1 MANTTLNNVKVLHDV
16 RTTAEWTT
24 VGTTV
29 IPKGYLTIELTT
41 TGQPKAKVGNG
52 TDTWEAL
59 PYLTAETN
67 LSDYATKDYV
77 DTGIS
82 SAISAL
88 GTVFIVKGRVDSVDA
103 LPNTDNKAG
112 DVYLVGTEDADNF
125 AEYYWTGTFW
135 DFMGQTTTVDL
146 SNYYTKDAV
155 YTKTEVDGLL
165 NNKVDKIEGKGLSTE
180 DFTTELKNRLNSLEN
195 YDDTALTARVA
206 AIEGDYIKSTDKL
219 ILNCSIT

>member
-16 RTTAEWTT
+16 RTTAEWAT

-29 IPKGYLTIELTT
+29 IPKGYLTIEFTT

-112 DVYLVGTEDADNF
+112 DVYLVGAEDADNF

-155 YTKTEVDGLL
+155 YNKTEVDNLL

-195 YDDTALTARVA
+195 YDDTALEQRVTD
-206 AIEGDYIKSTDKL
+206 IETDYIKSTDTL
-219 ILNCSIT
+219 ILNCSL

>member
-16 RTTAEWTT
+16 RTTAEWAT

-52 TDTWEAL
+52 TDTWATL
-59 PYLTAETN
+59 PYLTAETD
-67 LSDYATKDYV
+67 LSDYATKNYV
-77 DTGIS
+77 DTGIQ

-88 GTVFIVKGRVDSVDA
+88 GTIFTVKGRVDTSND
-103 LPNTDNKAG
+103 LPAEDNKNG
-112 DVYLVGTEDADNF
+112 DVYLVGAEDSDNY
-125 AEYYWTGTFW
+125 AEYMWTGTLW
-135 DFMGQTTTVDL
+135 NMLGTTVEVDL

-165 NNKVDKIEGKGLSTE
+165 DDKVDKVDGMGLSQE
-180 DFTTELKNRLNSLEN
+180 NFTTDLKTKLDGLEN
-195 YDDTALTARVA
+195 YDDTSLAQRVTD
-206 AIEGDYIKSTDKL
+206 IEADYIKSTDTL
-219 ILNCSIT
+219 ILNCSL

>member
-1 MANTTLNNVKVLHDV
+1 MANKIMNSVQVLHDV
-16 RTTAEWTT
+16 RTTEQWAA

-41 TGQPKAKVGNG
+41 TGQPKVKVGNG
-52 TDTWEAL
+52 SDTWATL
-59 PYLTAETN
+59 PYLTAETD

-88 GTVFIVKGRVDSVDA
+88 GTVFIIKGRVDSVDA
-103 LPNTDNKAG
+103 LPNTDNKSG
-112 DVYLVGTEDADNF
+112 DVYLVGTQDADNF
-125 AEYYWTGTFW
+125 AEYYWTGTLW
-135 DFMGQTTTVDL
+135 DFMGQTTEIDL
-146 SNYYTKDAV
+146 SNYYTKDV
-155 YTKTEVDGLL
+155 TYSKTEVDNQLAA
-165 NNKVDKIEGKGLSTE
+165 KVDKVEGKGLSTE
-180 DFTTELKNRLNSLEN
+180 DFTTELKNRLNSLKN

>member
-1 MANTTLNNVKVLHDV
+1 MATETMNSVQVLHDV
-16 RTTAEWTT
+16 RTTEQWNA

-52 TDTWEAL
+52 SDTWAAL
-59 PYLTAETN
+59 PYLTAETD

-88 GTVFIVKGRVDSVDA
+88 GTVFVVKGRVDSVDA
-103 LPNTDNKAG
+103 LPNTDNKSG
-112 DVYLVGTEDADNF
+112 DVYLVGAQDADNF
-125 AEYYWTGTFW
+125 AEYYWTGILW
-135 DFMGQTTTVDL
+135 DFMGQTTEVDL

-155 YTKTEVDGLL
+155 YNKTEVDNLL
-165 NNKVDKIEGKGLSTE
+165 AAKVDKVEGKGLSTE
-180 DFTTELKNRLNSLEN
+180 DFTTELKNKLDGLEN
-195 YDDTALTARVA
+195 YDDTALAQRVTD
-206 AIEGDYIKSTDKL
+206 IEADYIKSTDTL
-219 ILNCSIT
+219 VLNCSI